1 MIVGELDE
9 IHYDQEV
16 DGELV
21 RRQVAR
27 KIWERRGWATVMV
40 LFEEKRGDAWVGKCA
55 IYRMK
60 RKGEGWAKHASVTVG
75 GDVALEMAALIS
87 AQQTAGDD
95 DATS

>member
-1 MIVGELDE
+1 MIVGDLDE
-9 IHYDQEV
+9 IQYDQEQ

-21 RRQVAR
+21 RRQIAR

-40 LFEEKRGDAWVGKCA
+40 LFEEKRGDDWVGKCA

-75 GDVALEMAALIS
+75 GDVAQEMAALI
-87 AQQTAGDD
+87 TANALTGVDED
-95 DATS
+95 